1 MKIVALVA
9 GESARLRRLASSTA
23 FAWPAA
29 LGVVVLGGG
38 ALALADG
45 RWLAASALW
54 PFVVWGVATVG
65 SVGTWR
71 LLRRRLRAAAATA
84 RVAMAIEAEQ
94 RQRRGAGYSSTS

>member
-1 MKIVALVA
+1 MKVVALVA

-94 RQRRGAGYSSTS
+94 RQRRGAVVARR